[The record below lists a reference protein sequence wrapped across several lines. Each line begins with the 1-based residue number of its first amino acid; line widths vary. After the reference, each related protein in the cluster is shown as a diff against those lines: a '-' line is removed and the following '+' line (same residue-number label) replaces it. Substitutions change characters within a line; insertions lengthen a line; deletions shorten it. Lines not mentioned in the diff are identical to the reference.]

1 MPLSN
6 KFQCLETEQS
16 TRVDS
21 DQKQIPH
28 LACIKNNLSTI
39 RKKFVKISRK
49 KKISKLECAAKGANG
64 TRIVCNQIPKTVTF
78 RIGMQYT
85 EHSYTNHIQFNPAPV
100 ATKDIHRMS
109 AEYFYHNPHR
119 QSPFDSLLWTK
130 CGFIQKKNYTEEPFS
145 YFVGKIKINHTKT
158 GVEKRRYEAA
168 QYAFRFL
175 LLSGDIETNPRPR
188 TKRKSVETKNR
199 QNKVKLLHESEDEK
213 VNRLQKASSC
223 KKEAIE
229 NESSEEKRIRLEC
242 EKLRIQSIRKKET
255 NEQKLIRLNSSAKHM
270 VEKRSLET
278 PTKKIKRLES
288 VSKQMAKSR
297 SQETP
302 ETRSLRLES
311 DSQQKVKVRLQ
322 ETPEKRSLRL
332 KSVSKQMAKSR
343 SDETPEK
350 RSLRLKSVS
359 KQMAKSRSQETP
371 EKRSLRLQ
379 SDSQQKAKVRSQ
391 ETPQKRS
398 LRLKSVSKQMAKSRS
413 EETPEKRSLRLR
425 SVSKQIAKS
434 RSEETP
440 EKRSLRLRSVSKQM
454 AKSRS
459 EETPEK
465 RSLRLKSVSK
475 QMANVRA
482 NRSSI
487 TKSSDDIVMEF
498 LSKIRTAADYVCC
511 CCNRMMYASG
521 VVSFNTEKYEKI
533 SPKLMEKICQYRIKS
548 YDKKEWVCI
557 TCHRNLKSGSMPQ
570 QAKCNSL
577 SLCKIPEELKDLNPL
592 EMRLISRRIPFM
604 KLVSLPRGRQQ
615 GIQGPAVNVP
625 TDLDVVCDQFPRLP
639 NQCHLISLKLKR
651 KLEYRK
657 SYMHDFVYPDRV
669 IKGLQWLKEH
679 NPLYHDICINNNW
692 ALQSKQS
699 DPNLWNAMTNENMN
713 DDISDLDTTGG
724 NSCTSNEVNEQ
735 DDTSGELE
743 QYINEKYTVALQRL
757 QQRAKEKG
765 FQIFDV
771 PRDGDCL
778 FSATCHELKKHDLF
792 YGNNN
797 DLRGDLA
804 QYMRCNPV
812 CDSDGSQYK
821 DSLPARFESD
831 NPLNDDTGRPDNR
844 DKAIEKIANEEER
857 KRQRWQLYLERL
869 EHTKEWGDPLAIKG
883 LAERFQVNI
892 HVSSSETSYIS
903 VHEPYSGSST
913 NIHLG
918 LILQYHYVALDKCID
933 SHSNE
938 NKINRRNTMSDNRRN
953 QINRNHDLNTQD
965 ELFEVQDRDA
975 LEKSAELCGLP
986 YETGLFSKDP
996 DWTNKTLA
1004 CAPGEKHKP
1013 IPLLNDRFFEE
1024 MSFPDKFADGKN
1036 GLLAERDK
1044 NIQTKRYFNQRLLD
1058 IDGRFARSTEYLLSA
1073 QYATECK
1080 QVHGNISHYIFRRA
1094 KARRADGQRFKALD
1108 VKNMKSL
1115 SEMIKTDQAYKLFKN
1130 VRGSP
1135 AYFQNLYYDI
1145 LAMMSQLGTP
1155 TWFFTL
1161 STADIQWPDLIQTIA
1176 RQYGKE
1182 LNDEDINNLTYQ
1194 EKCNWLRMNL
1204 VTAVRHFEYRL
1215 ETFFKHVILSN
1226 ANPLGNIK
1234 DYVIRIEFQARG
1246 SPHAHTLLWVKDAP
1260 QVGINS
1266 DLEVCDFIEKYV
1278 SCGIPCENDGIQ
1290 EKILKIQK
1298 HSHSSYCRKKGTCR
1312 FNFPKPPSDRMIIAK
1327 PPESENALQITT
1339 EAREIMGKVYKA
1351 VMDKDT
1357 PQILSTED
1365 ILRESGIRTAN
1376 YYKALGVAVRGR
1388 KIILKRRPAECYINP
1403 YNITCFKAWQ
1413 ACMDIQY
1420 IEDPHACIMYI
1431 ASYISKD
1438 EKGMGELL
1446 KQVSK
1451 ECREVD
1457 IQSNLRK
1464 LGSVF
1469 LNNRE
1474 VSAQEA
1480 AMRILSMPMKR
1491 LSRTVVFINTDSPS
1505 NRTAI
1510 LKPLKDLEGL
1520 EDDDEDIFQKNII
1533 SRYSMRPSKLDEMS
1547 LASFAANYVS
1557 NYEKREDESD
1567 SAPNILDNDSE
1578 IQDDGELPKKI
1589 TLMDGCGTMHR
1600 RRKEAVI
1607 RFRKFN
1613 PEKEL
1618 EDYCRSRL
1626 MLFMPWRMEE
1636 RDLLKDYPNYSSH
1649 YNAVKDELLEQESKF
1664 SRNLELTY
1672 RALDQ
1677 MEKQGPPQH
1686 AWDNVA
1692 PEIVHQEMIDE
1703 AEGIVIERPMANA
1716 DLEAN
1721 EMMILG
1727 SQAQENMGLLSRFDL
1742 EVNKSQMT
1750 SSRYREMMRGLNKK
1764 QRQIVMYNRRW
1775 CTNAIQTWK
1784 ENKHIPPYR
1793 IFLSGPGGV
1802 GKSHVIKLIQHDMRR
1817 LLTLSKQLRPTDV
1830 TALVTAPTGVAA
1842 FNVDGMTI
1850 HSALLLRT
1858 TGSQVNGTP
1867 LTFEKLNTLRSR
1879 LENLT
1884 LLIIDEISMVGTDM
1898 LLNIHRRL
1906 NEIKG
1911 LCGNDIWFGNVCILA
1926 VGDLFQLPPVRQN
1939 FIYKSVKDP
1948 MARMQGSGSIFMDE
1962 FVLHELTEIMRQ
1974 KDNLLFAN
1982 VLGRIR
1988 TGDWNDEDIATL
2000 KSREICKD
2008 NPLYPSKALHVF
2020 AFNKDVNEHNETKLN
2035 ELATEDEQIVLKAT
2049 DDKYDTTGAVDLS
2062 KLPSSKSRTETGG
2075 LETTLKLAVGA
2086 RVMMTVNV
2094 NVEDGLV
2101 NGVTGTVKA
2110 FIKNHN
2116 GIISTILVEFDNI
2129 RVGEKAIK
2137 SSKYKTKYPKAVPVD
2152 RHKGMYQKQGKIGAQ
2167 ISRMQFPLTL
2177 AWAVTIH
2184 KCQGLTLTQIVVDMK
2199 NGKKF
2204 NKGQAYVAF
2213 SRVKSIDG
2221 LYLLNFDSSAIK
2233 TDNAVTDIMK
2243 QLREKVLP
2251 VIQAP
2256 AYLNV
2261 THTTKITI
2269 GHLNVHYFLEKQKD
2283 LMSDFNTFHH
2293 AEIMCFN
2300 ETYLRNNDKIDNYLQ
2315 KFNYSCYR
2323 KDMTNSSGQKHHGV
2337 MVCVSS
2343 RLCSYEVP
2351 LSGITD
2357 IEHCAISVTTNSMDM
2372 TVCAIYISPSLNMA
2386 TIIHEMTLLINS
2398 FKQTH
2403 PVMLIG
2409 DFNID
2414 LKKDTQTQFSTCLK
2428 QHGFQQYVR
2437 DPTTDYGSILDHVYY
2452 RGHGIPLIDVLDTY
2466 FSDHDTVFCTIGIGD
2481 K

>member
-1 MPLSN
+1 M
-6 KFQCLETEQS
+6 
-16 TRVDS
+16 
-21 DQKQIPH
+21 
-28 LACIKNNLSTI
+28 
-39 RKKFVKISRK
+39 
-49 KKISKLECAAKGANG
+49 
-64 TRIVCNQIPKTVTF
+64 
-78 RIGMQYT
+78 
-85 EHSYTNHIQFNPAPV
+85 
-100 ATKDIHRMS
+100 
-109 AEYFYHNPHR
+109 
-119 QSPFDSLLWTK
+119 
-130 CGFIQKKNYTEEPFS
+130 
-145 YFVGKIKINHTKT
+145 
-158 GVEKRRYEAA
+158 
-168 QYAFRFL
+168 
-175 LLSGDIETNPRPR
+175 
-188 TKRKSVETKNR
+188 
-199 QNKVKLLHESEDEK
+199 
-213 VNRLQKASSC
+213 
-223 KKEAIE
+223 
-229 NESSEEKRIRLEC
+229 
-242 EKLRIQSIRKKET
+242 
-255 NEQKLIRLNSSAKHM
+255 
-270 VEKRSLET
+270 
-278 PTKKIKRLES
+278 
-288 VSKQMAKSR
+288 
-297 SQETP
+297 
-302 ETRSLRLES
+302 
-311 DSQQKVKVRLQ
+311 
-322 ETPEKRSLRL
+322 
-332 KSVSKQMAKSR
+332 
-343 SDETPEK
+343 
-350 RSLRLKSVS
+350 
-359 KQMAKSRSQETP
+359 
-371 EKRSLRLQ
+371 
-379 SDSQQKAKVRSQ
+379 
-391 ETPQKRS
+391 
-398 LRLKSVSKQMAKSRS
+398 
-413 EETPEKRSLRLR
+413 
-425 SVSKQIAKS
+425 
-434 RSEETP
+434 
-440 EKRSLRLRSVSKQM
+440 
-454 AKSRS
+454 
-459 EETPEK
+459 
-465 RSLRLKSVSK
+465 
-475 QMANVRA
+475 
-482 NRSSI
+482 
-487 TKSSDDIVMEF
+487 
-498 LSKIRTAADYVCC
+498 
-511 CCNRMMYASG
+511 
-521 VVSFNTEKYEKI
+521 
-533 SPKLMEKICQYRIKS
+533 
-548 YDKKEWVCI
+548 
-557 TCHRNLKSGSMPQ
+557 
-570 QAKCNSL
+570 
-577 SLCKIPEELKDLNPL
+577 
-592 EMRLISRRIPFM
+592 
-604 KLVSLPRGRQQ
+604 
-615 GIQGPAVNVP
+615 
-625 TDLDVVCDQFPRLP
+625 
-639 NQCHLISLKLKR
+639 
-651 KLEYRK
+651 
-657 SYMHDFVYPDRV
+657 
-669 IKGLQWLKEH
+669 
-679 NPLYHDICINNNW
+679 
-692 ALQSKQS
+692 
-699 DPNLWNAMTNENMN
+699 
-713 DDISDLDTTGG
+713 
-724 NSCTSNEVNEQ
+724 
-735 DDTSGELE
+735 
-743 QYINEKYTVALQRL
+743 
-757 QQRAKEKG
+757 
-765 FQIFDV
+765 
-771 PRDGDCL
+771 
-778 FSATCHELKKHDLF
+778 
-792 YGNNN
+792 
-797 DLRGDLA
+797 
-804 QYMRCNPV
+804 
-812 CDSDGSQYK
+812 
-821 DSLPARFESD
+821 
-831 NPLNDDTGRPDNR
+831 
-844 DKAIEKIANEEER
+844 
-857 KRQRWQLYLERL
+857 
-869 EHTKEWGDPLAIKG
+869 
-883 LAERFQVNI
+883 
-892 HVSSSETSYIS
+892 
-903 VHEPYSGSST
+903 
-913 NIHLG
+913 
-918 LILQYHYVALDKCID
+918 ALDKCIEL
-933 SHSNE
+933 HSNE
-938 NKINRRNTMSDNRRN
+938 NEININTLSDNKRN
-953 QINRNHDLNTQD
+953 HLSKNHDLNSQD
-965 ELFEVQDRDA
+965 ELFEVQDREA

-1004 CAPGEKHKP
+1004 CAPGEKYKP
-1013 IPLLNDRFFEE
+1013 IPLLTDRFFEE
-1024 MSFPDKFADGKN
+1024 MAFPDKFADGKN

-1044 NIQTKRYFNQRLLD
+1044 SIQTKRYFNQRLLD
-1058 IDGRFARSTEYLLSA
+1058 IDGHFARSTEYLLSA

-1094 KARRADGQRFKALD
+1094 KAQRTDGQRFKALD

-1161 STADIQWPDLIQTIA
+1161 SAADLQWPDLIQTIA

-1182 LNDEDINNLTYQ
+1182 LNEDDINNLSYQ
-1194 EKCNWLRMNL
+1194 EKCNWLRMNP
-1204 VTAVRHFEYRL
+1204 VTAVRHFEYGL

-1246 SPHAHTLLWVKDAP
+1246 SPHVHTLLWVKDAP

-1278 SCGIPCENDGIQ
+1278 SCGIPCKNDEIH

-1327 PPESENALQITT
+1327 PPESENALQIKT

-1357 PQILSTED
+1357 SQILSIED
-1365 ILRESGIRTAN
+1365 ILRESGIRTTN
-1376 YYKALGVAVRGR
+1376 YYKALSVAVRGR

-1403 YNITCFKAWQ
+1403 YNITCFRAWQ

-1480 AMRILSMPMKR
+1480 AMRILSMPMKS
-1491 LSRTVVFINTDSPS
+1491 LCRTVVFINTDSPS

-1510 LKPLKDLEGL
+1510 LKPLKELEGL

-1557 NYEKREDESD
+1557 NYEKRDDESD
-1567 SAPNILDNDSE
+1567 SAPHILDNNSE
-1578 IQDDGELPKKI
+1578 IPDDGELPKKI

-1618 EDYCRSRL
+1618 EDYCRSKL

-1649 YNAVKDELLEQESKF
+1649 YNAVKDELLEQESTF

-1716 DLEAN
+1716 DLKAN

-1742 EVNKSQMT
+1742 EVNKAQMT
-1750 SSRYREMMRGLNKK
+1750 SSKYRELMRGLNKK
-1764 QRQIVMYNRRW
+1764 QRQIVMYNRGW
-1775 CTNAIQTWK
+1775 CKNAIQAWK

-1802 GKSHVIKLIQHDMRR
+1802 GKSHVITLIQHDMRR

-1858 TGSQVNGTP
+1858 TGSQANGTP

-1911 LCGNDIWFGNVCILA
+1911 LCGNDIWFGNICILA

-1939 FIYKSVKDP
+1939 CIYKPVKDP
-1948 MARMQGSGSIFMDE
+1948 MAKMQGSGSIFMDE
-1962 FVLHELTEIMRQ
+1962 FVLHELIEIMRQ

-1982 VLGRIR
+1982 VLRRIR

-2008 NPLYPSKALHVF
+2008 NPLYPSNALHVF

-2129 RVGEKAIK
+2129 RVGEKAKK

-2152 RHKGMYQKQGKIGAQ
+2152 RHKGMYPKQDKIGAQ

-2184 KCQGLTLTQIVVDMK
+2184 KCQGLTLTQIVIDMK

-2213 SRVKSIDG
+2213 SHVKSIEG

-2233 TDNAVTDIMK
+2233 TDSTVTDIMK
-2243 QLREKVLP
+2243 QLRKKILP

-2256 AYLNV
+2256 AYLSV

-2283 LMSDFNTFHH
+2283 LMSNFNTFHH
-2293 AEIMCFN
+2293 AEVMCFN
-2300 ETYLRNNDKIDNYLQ
+2300 ETYLRNNDNIDNYLQ
-2315 KFNYSCYR
+2315 KFNYICYR
-2323 KDMTNSSGQKHHGV
+2323 KDMRNSSGQKYHGV

-2343 RLCSYEVP
+2343 SLRSNEVP

-2398 FKQTH
+2398 
-2403 PVMLIG
+2403 
-2409 DFNID
+2409 
-2414 LKKDTQTQFSTCLK
+2414 S
-2428 QHGFQQYVR
+2428 
-2437 DPTTDYGSILDHVYY
+2437 
-2452 RGHGIPLIDVLDTY
+2452 
-2466 FSDHDTVFCTIGIGD
+2466 
-2481 K
+2481 